1 MFACAVLDGRWRSF
15 SRQVCLSWCTGFS
28 GADLIGPFRRIP
40 DQGYVATT
48 SHRSVVAQKRRS
60 PGTSIFCA
68 LSAALLAMLFC
79 LPPAQAAST
88 KCLPG
93 SLRAAMAHISRTYGR
108 VLIIST
114 YRRGAIIAGTRKR
127 SKHARCQAVDF
138 KVKGNQRAAV
148 RWLQSQPLEV
158 ITYSGAMHHI
168 HIAVG
173 SYKGHHRVD
182 GRGRRKRR

>member
-1 MFACAVLDGRWRSF
+1 M
-15 SRQVCLSWCTGFS
+15 GFS
-28 GADLIGPFRRIP
+28 GADFVVPFRRLSEP
-40 DQGYVATT
+40 GYVGTT
-48 SHRSVVAQKRRS
+48 SRQSFFAARTWS
-60 PGTSIFCA
+60 CGTSLLCA
-68 LSAALLAMLFC
+68 VSAAFLAMLVC
-79 LPPAQAAST
+79 LPPAQAASS

-93 SLRAAMAHISRTYGR
+93 SLRAAMAHISRNYGR
-108 VLIIST
+108 ILIIST

-158 ITYSGAMHHI
+158 ITYGGAMHHI

-173 SYKGHHRVD
+173 SYKGYHRVD

>member
-1 MFACAVLDGRWRSF
+1 MSARGYVDATCRRSVFASNKRS
-15 SRQVCLSWCTGFS
+15 LGTGFF
-28 GADLIGPFRRIP
+28 G
-40 DQGYVATT
+40 
-48 SHRSVVAQKRRS
+48 VV
-60 PGTSIFCA
+60 
-68 LSAALLAMLFC
+68 SAAFLAILVC

-93 SLRAAMAHISRTYGR
+93 SLRAAMAHISRNYGR

-114 YRRGAIIAGTRKR
+114 YRRGAVIAGTRKR

-168 HIAVG
+168 HIAIG

-182 GRGRRKRR
+182 GRGRRKKR

>member
-1 MFACAVLDGRWRSF
+1 M
-15 SRQVCLSWCTGFS
+15 RQACLSWCAGFS
-28 GADLIGPFRRIP
+28 RADLIGPFRKIP
-40 DQGYVATT
+40 GRGYVGMT
-48 SHRSVVAQKRRS
+48 SHRSVFAGSRRLR
-60 PGTSIFCA
+60 GTGILCA
-68 LSAALLAMLFC
+68 LSAAFLVMLFC

-108 VLIIST
+108 VLIISS

>member
-1 MFACAVLDGRWRSF
+1 MLCFWHQMYLSFCTSF
-15 SRQVCLSWCTGFS
+15 SRADLVNPTGGIFDPCRVETGQGVVRREGRRSHGAPLFAVVSAAFVMMLLCLS
-28 GADLIGPFRRIP
+28 
-40 DQGYVATT
+40 
-48 SHRSVVAQKRRS
+48 
-60 PGTSIFCA
+60 
-68 LSAALLAMLFC
+68 
-79 LPPAQAAST
+79 PAQAAST

-93 SLRAAMAHISRTYGR
+93 SLRAAMAHISRSYGR
-108 VLIIST
+108 VIIIST

-138 KVKGNQRAAV
+138 KVKGNQAAAV

-158 ITYSGAMHHI
+158 ITYSGAMHHV
-168 HIAVG
+168 HIAIG

>member
-1 MFACAVLDGRWRSF
+1 MVACTVLDGRWCSVW
-15 SRQVCLSWCTGFS
+15 RQVFLSWCTGFS
-28 GADLIGPFRRIP
+28 GSDFIGPSRSVSGR
-40 DQGYVATT
+40 GYVDAAC
-48 SHRSVVAQKRRS
+48 HRTAFARKKRSLGTGLFCVV
-60 PGTSIFCA
+60 
-68 LSAALLAMLFC
+68 SAAFLAIMVSLS
-79 LPPAQAAST
+79 PAQAAST

-93 SLRAAMAHISRTYGR
+93 SLRAAMAHISRNYGR

-114 YRRGAIIAGTRKR
+114 YRRGAVIAGTRKR

-158 ITYSGAMHHI
+158 ITYSGAMHHV
-168 HIAVG
+168 HIAIG

-182 GRGRRKRR
+182 GRGRRKKR